1 MDGWIAGAIAS
12 STIEDQD
19 AGSGPVPVTA
29 SPSLGP
35 VTVAIHNISARH
47 LHDIGAAVPDERQ
60 ALRGWRRQLQDCMNQ
75 QHARMIRFLVSGCG
89 DPSGSDLEIARR
101 CQDVLTKYSKPTWNF
116 ASSIRDIHISADISA
131 ATGDLSGDLGIP
143 VEVFRA
149 AQKRA
154 IRAYV
159 QAATAV
165 CAAETRLEEKL
176 TRLDTIASRV
186 NDLMFLEPTEELG
199 GLTAPVRVYLD
210 SVYERVGIEEDYT
223 TLVENYKRFAVLRG
237 LVGLS
242 QFERP
247 PAPTCTICMTRE
259 VTTAL
264 TPCGHTFCDDCVRNQ
279 MTSCYM
285 CRVQIRDKLRLYF
298 S

>member
-1 MDGWIAGAIAS
+1 MDGWLAGAS
-12 STIEDQD
+12 SAFEDQD
-19 AGSGPVPVTA
+19 AGSGPVPVTT
-29 SPSLGP
+29 SPSIGP
-35 VTVAIHNISARH
+35 VTVAIHNISTRH
-47 LHDIGAAVPDERQ
+47 LHNIGAAVPDERQ
-60 ALRGWRRQLQDCMNQ
+60 ALQGWRRQLQECMNQ
-75 QHARMIRFLVSGCG
+75 QHAHMVRFLVSGC
-89 DPSGSDLEIARR
+89 DDTSGSELDLTRR
-101 CQDVLTKYSKPTWNF
+101 CQDVLAKYSKPTWNF
-116 ASSIRDIHISADISA
+116 ASSIRDIAISADISA
-131 ATGDLSGDLGIP
+131 AVADLSGDLGIS
-143 VEVFRA
+143 VELFRM

-176 TRLDTIASRV
+176 KRLDAIASRV
-186 NDLMFLEPTEELG
+186 NELMFLEPTEELG
-199 GLTAPVRVYLD
+199 GLMAPVRAYLD

-242 QFERP
+242 QFERH

-279 MTSCYM
+279 LTSCYM

>member
-1 MDGWIAGAIAS
+1 MDGFSRAFAS
-12 STIEDQD
+12 TTFEDQD
-19 AGSGPVPVTA
+19 AGSGPVTITA
-29 SPSLGP
+29 SPSLAP
-35 VTVAIHNISARH
+35 VTTAIHNISARH

-75 QHARMIRFLVSGCG
+75 QHARMVRFLVSGGG
-89 DPSGSDLEIARR
+89 DPSGSDLDIARR
-101 CQDVLTKYSKPTWNF
+101 CQEVLAKYSKPTWNF
-116 ASSIRDIHISADISA
+116 ASSIRDIAISADISGA
-131 ATGDLSGDLGIP
+131 ADDLSSELGMS
-143 VEVFRA
+143 VETLRT

-154 IRAYV
+154 VRAYV

-176 TRLDTIASRV
+176 KRLDTIASRV
-186 NDLMFLEPTEELG
+186 NELMFLEPTEELG
-199 GLTAPVRVYLD
+199 GLTAPVRAYLD

-223 TLVENYKRFAVLRG
+223 ALVENYKRFATLRG

-264 TPCGHTFCDDCVRNQ
+264 TPCGHTFCEDCVRNQ
-279 MTSCYM
+279 MTSCYI